1 MKNILRTL
9 ICLLIA
15 LVLAVAPMALAE
27 TVPETTAA
35 ADEAAATE
43 APVDEAAVTE
53 APANETAAEPTEEEP
68 VEEEEEE
75 TVLQQMLGNL
85 TGMHWYTAVIVVV
98 LLVMGIMLTRKSQ
111 WTTRRL
117 AYAAMCIAIAFVLS
131 CIKLFRMPQG
141 GSVTPAAML
150 PLILFCLACGPVQ
163 GLAVG
168 CAFGLLQLIEDPYVI
183 HPIQL
188 LLDYPA
194 AYGAMCVACLANL
207 LPEKAKR
214 FRLPLG
220 VALGYLARLV
230 MAVLSGVIFFAEYA
244 GDQNVILYS
253 LGYNAAYL
261 APEMVIA
268 VLISIIP
275 GMSHLVDTI
284 RGKKA

>member
-1 MKNILRTL
+1 
-9 ICLLIA
+9 
-15 LVLAVAPMALAE
+15 
-27 TVPETTAA
+27 
-35 ADEAAATE
+35 
-43 APVDEAAVTE
+43 
-53 APANETAAEPTEEEP
+53 
-68 VEEEEEE
+68 
-75 TVLQQMLGNL
+75 
-85 TGMHWYTAVIVVV
+85 
-98 LLVMGIMLTRKSQ
+98 
-111 WTTRRL
+111 
-117 AYAAMCIAIAFVLS
+117 MCIAIAFVLS

-150 PLILFCLACGPVQ
+150 PLILFCMACGPVQ

-188 LLDYPA
+188 ILDYPA

-207 LPEKAKR
+207 LPEKAKY

-220 VALGYLARLV
+220 VVLGYLARLV

-244 GDQNVILYS
+244 GDQNVLLYS

-268 VLISIIP
+268 MLISLIP
-275 GMSHLVDTI
+275 GMARLVETI

>member
-43 APVDEAAVTE
+43 APADEAAATE
-53 APANETAAEPTEEEP
+53 APADETAEPAEEEP
-68 VEEEEEE
+68 VEAEEEE

-98 LLVMGIMLTRKSQ
+98 LLVMGIMLTKKSQ

-150 PLILFCLACGPVQ
+150 PLILFCMACGPVQ

-188 LLDYPA
+188 ILDYPA

-220 VALGYLARLV
+220 VALGYVARLV

-261 APEMVIA
+261 APEMGIA
-268 VLISIIP
+268 VLISLIP
-275 GMSHLVDTI
+275 GMARLVETI

>member
-27 TVPETTAA
+27 TVPETTAV

-43 APVDEAAVTE
+43 APADEAAATE
-53 APANETAAEPTEEEP
+53 APADETAEEPTGEEP
-68 VEEEEEE
+68 AQEEEEE

-98 LLVMGIMLTRKSQ
+98 LLVMGIILTKKSQ

-117 AYAAMCIAIAFVLS
+117 AYAAMCVAIAFVLS

-188 LLDYPA
+188 ILDYPA

>member
-35 ADEAAATE
+35 ADEVTATEPPADEAAATE
-43 APVDEAAVTE
+43 APAD
-53 APANETAAEPTEEEP
+53 ETAEPAEEEP

-98 LLVMGIMLTRKSQ
+98 LLVMGIMLTKKSQ

-150 PLILFCLACGPVQ
+150 PLILFCMACGPVQ

-188 LLDYPA
+188 ILDYPA

-220 VALGYLARLV
+220 VALGYVARLV

-268 VLISIIP
+268 VLISLIP
-275 GMSHLVDTI
+275 GMARLVETI